1 MKLSLFSDYS
11 LRTLMYAALKNEQF
25 QIDDVT
31 TAYGIS
37 RNHLAKVV
45 NRLAKLGYLET
56 KRGRSGGL
64 RLAVAPE
71 SIRIGKLVRETEDQP
86 VFVECFDAAHNTC
99 PVNGCCQL
107 KGALS
112 SALRAFYASLDQ
124 HTLADMV
131 SGPHRGRM
139 VKTLLGSDK

>member
-11 LRTLMYAALKNEQF
+11 LRTLMYAALKDDQF

-31 TAYGIS
+31 KAYGIS

-56 KRGRSGGL
+56 RRGRSGGM
-64 RLAVAPE
+64 RLACRPE
-71 SIRIGKLVRETEDQP
+71 AIRIGKLVRETEEQT

-99 PVNGCCQL
+99 PVNGQCQL
-107 KGALS
+107 KGALAV
-112 SALRAFYASLDQ
+112 ALRAFYASLDQ
-124 HTLADMV
+124 HTLADIV
-131 SGPHRGRM
+131 TGPHRVRM
-139 VKTLLGSDK
+139 VRTLLGSGK